1 MISPKEPSA
10 KQLENIGVYDLNAK
24 GWRSFK
30 VSNVTDVQ
38 TTEEAHEELIETI
51 KKPVRHY
58 PLDFG
63 VMVANLYMVV
73 LQKKHTSIGIKLKK
87 AK

>member
-1 MISPKEPSA
+1 MIQFDSKEHMSKSDKSKRTSA

-51 KKPVRHY
+51 KSPYDIIH
-58 PLDFG
+58 
-63 VMVANLYMVV
+63 
-73 LQKKHTSIGIKLKK
+73 
-87 AK
+87 

>member
-1 MISPKEPSA
+1 M
-10 KQLENIGVYDLNAK
+10 NAK

-51 KKPVRHY
+51 KSVSTTLSIRLWGYGGESVYGRITKEAYEYWNKVKEGEIE
-58 PLDFG
+58 LDPEFD
-63 VMVANLYMVV
+63 
-73 LQKKHTSIGIKLKK
+73 S
-87 AK
+87 